1 MYIDVFFIRRCVGIK
16 TKSVQLNE
24 SIRDPQV
31 RLVGDDG
38 SQLGIMSAKD
48 AYKIALDKGYDLVK
62 IAPQANPPVCK
73 IMDYS
78 KYCFEQVKREK
89 EARKNQKIVVLK
101 EVQLS
106 VKIEDHDF
114 NTKLNHALRFL
125 KSGNKVKVTLRLKGR
140 ENQRPELG
148 VALVQRFAEGAA
160 EYGNVEKPAKLENR
174 TIIMILAPKADK

>member
-1 MYIDVFFIRRCVGIK
+1 MTPRSRLRDYI
-16 TKSVQLNE
+16 
-24 SIRDPQV
+24 
-31 RLVGDDG
+31 
-38 SQLGIMSAKD
+38 
-48 AYKIALDKGYDLVK
+48 
-62 IAPQANPPVCK
+62 PVS
-73 IMDYS
+73 YTH
-78 KYCFEQVKREK
+78 
-89 EARKNQKIVVLK
+89 L
-101 EVQLS
+101 
-106 VKIEDHDF
+106 HDF